1 MTADIIPFKIERQDD
16 GELRISDVELSKHLG
31 YSSVRAFRNAI
42 RKNIDDIKE
51 LDFCTTAMQKSSGGR
66 PEKIYW
72 LTERQAVHMTY
83 RADTPEARQ
92 IAILLTKAFVALRRK
107 TERHLPLPEFFRLQL
122 INDQVRQWQR
132 EYPAT
137 FFIELHRVLGLRRP
151 AIGNHSNCSHFINR
165 YVYQFLFG
173 ALGLDAIRGAN
184 PADEEHVRAHKH
196 HQVLREKHMPR
207 LRQHIDKVGALL
219 ANAVS
224 ISHFDD
230 MFNRSFP
237 SMDTQIGFMF
247 AETPLLAISRTP
259 AQEAAR

>member
-1 MTADIIPFKIERQDD
+1 
-16 GELRISDVELSKHLG
+16 
-31 YSSVRAFRNAI
+31 
-42 RKNIDDIKE
+42 
-51 LDFCTTAMQKSSGGR
+51 
-66 PEKIYW
+66 
-72 LTERQAVHMTY
+72 MTY

-92 IAILLTKAFVALRRK
+92 IAILLTKAFVDLRRK
-107 TERHLPLPEFFRLQL
+107 TERHLLLPEFFRLQL
-122 INDQVRQWQR
+122 INEQVRQWQR

-173 ALGLDAIRGAN
+173 ALGLDAIRSAN

-237 SMDTQIGFMF
+237 SVDTQIGFMF
-247 AETPLLAISRTP
+247 AETPLLAISRVST
-259 AQEAAR
+259 QEARS